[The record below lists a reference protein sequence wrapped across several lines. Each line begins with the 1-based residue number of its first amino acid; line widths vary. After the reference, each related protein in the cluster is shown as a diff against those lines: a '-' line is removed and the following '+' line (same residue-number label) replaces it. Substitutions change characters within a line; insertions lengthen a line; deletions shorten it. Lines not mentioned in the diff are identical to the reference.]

1 MNKRAQAWLISA
13 LVYAAFV
20 IWYTD
25 FGGPLSDAEVDA
37 FVSTME
43 ARDTDPALV
52 ASLER
57 FFRND
62 TGRQFLM
69 VNAIDMNDNPPDV
82 EGAAPGENADQ
93 LMDRYL
99 EHMFPELLKR
109 ASHPVIVGEAVHTAL
124 DTLGIE
130 GAEQWTDAA
139 MFRYRSRRSFMEIIV
154 NPEFSGKHDF
164 KHAALDKTLA
174 YPIETSLY
182 LGDLRLLLG
191 LFLLAVTALL
201 DNLLLSRRRV
211 AKD

>member
-37 FVSTME
+37 FVSTLE

>member
-1 MNKRAQAWLISA
+1 MSKRAQAWLISA

-20 IWYTD
+20 SWYTD